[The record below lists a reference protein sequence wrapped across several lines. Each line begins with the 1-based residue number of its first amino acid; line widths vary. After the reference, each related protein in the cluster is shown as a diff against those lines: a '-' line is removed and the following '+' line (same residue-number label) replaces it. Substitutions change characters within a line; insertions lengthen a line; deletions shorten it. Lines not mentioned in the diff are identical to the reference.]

1 MKIEEERTLVRRR
14 TQCLTFETMY
24 TPSPPEMG
32 VCLLMGG
39 VAFMIT
45 VLCGRPL
52 IRTLRRLRI
61 GKQIRIEG
69 PTSHYVKMGTPTMGG
84 ILFVGVTLALILAMY
99 SYSRVAVRVNP
110 NFAGVVLVGRSLA
123 IPMFVML
130 SFAILGAIDDYMGV
144 RGVRRGEG
152 MRGRSKAL
160 FQLLIALL
168 AAVVMNLA
176 PSFAITTTGIQFFP
190 ERPLFGISKMAIPGI
205 PEPIDL
211 DVFWIPIAI
220 FIIHGSANAV
230 NFTDGLDGLAAL
242 ISGVAFVAY
251 GVIAYMQG
259 QVFLTML
266 CMVLVGAMLGF
277 LWFNVHPAQV
287 IMGDLGSEALGA
299 TLGVVALMTGQWL
312 LLPIIAIIPVAEVLS
327 VIIQT
332 TYFKYTRRRFGEGR
346 RFFRMAPLHHHFE
359 LIGWSEPQ
367 IVQRFFVIALFFG
380 MIGIGLAT
388 FGNPSI

>member
-1 MKIEEERTLVRRR
+1 
-14 TQCLTFETMY
+14 
-24 TPSPPEMG
+24 MG

-39 VAFMIT
+39 VAFLIA
-45 VLCGRPL
+45 VLLGRPL
-52 IRTLRRLRI
+52 VRTLRRLRL
-61 GKQIRIEG
+61 GKQIRIDG
-69 PTSHYVKMGTPTMGG
+69 PASHMVKQGTPTMGG
-84 ILFVGVTLALILAMY
+84 ILFIGTTMMLILAMY
-99 SYSRVAVRVNP
+99 LYSRVAVRVNP

-160 FQLLIALL
+160 FQLLIAMV
-168 AAVVMNLA
+168 AAVVMNVV
-176 PSFAITTTGIQFFP
+176 PSFTVTATGITFIP
-190 ERPLFGISKMAIPGI
+190 DRPLFGISKMALPGL

-211 DVFWIPIAI
+211 GVFWIPIAI
-220 FIIHGSANAV
+220 FVIHGSANAV

-277 LWFNVHPAQV
+277 LWFNVHPAQMM
-287 IMGDLGSEALGA
+287 MGDLGSEALGA
-299 TLGVVALMTGQWL
+299 GLGVVALMTGQWL
-312 LLPIIAIIPVAEVLS
+312 LLPVIAIIPVAEVIS
-327 VIIQT
+327 VIVQVA
-332 TYFKYTRRRFGEGR
+332 YFKYTKRKYGEGR
-346 RFFRMAPLHHHFE
+346 RFFKMSPLHNHFV
-359 LIGWSEPQ
+359 LLGWSEPQ

-388 FGNPSI
+388 FGNPNM